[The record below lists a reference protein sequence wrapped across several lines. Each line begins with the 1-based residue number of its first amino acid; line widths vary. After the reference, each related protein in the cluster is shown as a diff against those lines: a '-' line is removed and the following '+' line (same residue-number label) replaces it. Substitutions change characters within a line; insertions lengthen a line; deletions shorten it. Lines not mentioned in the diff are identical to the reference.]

1 MTIYK
6 DSPCV
11 FRITELDQCY
21 PVTVCD
27 DADAVSL
34 VCQQTI
40 RGEVGMVATTTDDK
54 TYTLPA
60 DCNGT
65 VTEVVQRGKQLK
77 WVDVTMN
84 LCSVNKEMEVWLS
97 GQKGYYDGAGDTV
110 GVGYAG
116 TSGTVADRRFMVE
129 WWQPKFDCNAGD
141 CPDEGEEVFDHVT
154 FYSARDFIFGTPTV
168 QGGTLAVSE
177 LTFRG
182 YSNPKI
188 TATTLPAFTTG
199 AWSAATYPDGVD
211 VFTRIDSTD
220 VPSLPGEGAR
230 CAWVSTPG
238 PDLCDVTVQATLGPL
253 ATSQITAIV
262 VDGATYGPSPF
273 FNDPAGVEAFLNSI
287 PGLINWVVTA
297 VPGTTTYTGQAKCGW
312 LTSFTTTA
320 GVRSLSEAPVVCP

>member
-60 DCNGT
+60 DCKGT

-110 GVGYAG
+110 VRVGGAMLDMPGRGEKKALPPLCHAARAG
-116 TSGTVADRRFMVE
+116 
-129 WWQPKFDCNAGD
+129 C
-141 CPDEGEEVFDHVT
+141 
-154 FYSARDFIFGTPTV
+154 
-168 QGGTLAVSE
+168 L
-177 LTFRG
+177 
-182 YSNPKI
+182 
-188 TATTLPAFTTG
+188 
-199 AWSAATYPDGVD
+199 
-211 VFTRIDSTD
+211 
-220 VPSLPGEGAR
+220 
-230 CAWVSTPG
+230 
-238 PDLCDVTVQATLGPL
+238 
-253 ATSQITAIV
+253 
-262 VDGATYGPSPF
+262 
-273 FNDPAGVEAFLNSI
+273 
-287 PGLINWVVTA
+287 
-297 VPGTTTYTGQAKCGW
+297 W
-312 LTSFTTTA
+312 LT
-320 GVRSLSEAPVVCP
+320 GLLPKL